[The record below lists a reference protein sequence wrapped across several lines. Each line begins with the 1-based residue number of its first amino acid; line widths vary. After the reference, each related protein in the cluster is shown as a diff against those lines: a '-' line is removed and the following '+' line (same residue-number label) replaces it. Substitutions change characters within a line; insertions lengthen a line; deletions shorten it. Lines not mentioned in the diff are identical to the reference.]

1 MRAGLAKMRMFLGG
15 VALITLAACA
25 QGVPDSGAGVGFGD
39 YNAYKRAQAE
49 RELAL
54 AGRALPPPQA
64 VSTEPLGASGTG
76 VITGANTGV
85 ASQYPAVPIPGQAGS
100 LAGPFAGSV
109 VNPGATP
116 EDQAAEDIAAAATA
130 ALNSGTVPLQA
141 SPSNPPPPVV
151 NAAGISQET
160 NFEAVSAQRTIED
173 DAARRAA
180 LAAQYQVVQPTA
192 VPTRAGGAV
201 PNIVE
206 YALSTT
212 HAPGTKIYSRVGLN
226 AAQRAARNCAK
237 FASPDLAQQDFLAR
251 GGPQRDPQGLDPDGD
266 GFACTWDPRPFQLAR
281 GG

>member
-54 AGRALPPPQA
+54 AGRALPRPQA
-64 VSTEPLGASGTG
+64 VSTEALSASGGAPGTG
-76 VITGANTGV
+76 VNTGFNTGV
-85 ASQYPAVPIPGQAGS
+85 ASQYAAAPIPGQAGS
-100 LAGPFAGSV
+100 FAGSV
-109 VNPGATP
+109 VNPGVTP

-151 NAAGISQET
+151 NAAGISEET

-192 VPTRAGGAV
+192 VPTRAGGTV

-212 HAPGTKIYSRVGLN
+212 HAPGTKIYGRVGLN
-226 AAQRAARNCAK
+226 AAQRAARNCGK
-237 FASPDLAQQDFLAR
+237 FASSDLAQQDFLAR